1 MKRKLIVL
9 LVIISLLVFGTAV
22 EAANTPDDILV
33 VANNFDAS
41 SLDPAVAY
49 EFTSCFTIM
58 NVYDTLVKIE
68 DGEVKPRIA
77 KSWEVSEDKLTWTFN
92 IREEMQFASGNDIDA
107 EAVKFSLVRSMEMG
121 KGPSWML
128 NEVMTPEN
136 IKVLDKYT
144 IQFKLKN
151 PASYFLSILYN
162 TCASILDP
170 EVVKSHEQD
179 EDWGE
184 NWLNSHSGDAASGP
198 YKLVNW
204 EQGDSITL
212 EKNENYWDEKPKFN
226 KVIIRNIKEDVTQKM
241 QIQNG
246 DADMAFDIT
255 PDQVND
261 LKNEDDINVINGV
274 DLRAYYLGMNVEKE
288 PLDNQKVRMAIK
300 HAINYEEIIKYLANE
315 YGSTLEGVIVKP
327 LLGHQGY
334 MGVYEY
340 NPSKA
345 KELLKE
351 AGYPDGFEIQL
362 TAISSP
368 MWEQIITKI
377 DNDLEEVGISVN
389 IRQMNSAAFYELF
402 RGGKLEL
409 MLSGWGSDYPD
420 PHNFAHPFG
429 HSKGSLTQ
437 RVNYENKEIDK
448 IIEEA
453 AKIEN
458 IEERKNIYEEMEK
471 ELATKGPWAMLYQPQ
486 QIVVIRDSLKGYEYD
501 PSNIFDFRNAYK

>member
-1 MKRKLIVL
+1 MKRKLLII
-9 LVIISLLVFGTAV
+9 LVIMGLLVFGNALA
-22 EAANTPDDILV
+22 AANTPDDVLV

-68 DGEVKPRIA
+68 DGEAVPRMA
-77 KSWEVSEDKLTWTFN
+77 KSWDVSEDKLTWTFN
-92 IREEMQFASGNDIDA
+92 IRENMKFASGNDIDA
-107 EAVKFSLVRSMEMG
+107 EAVKFSLNRSMEMG

-136 IKVLDKYT
+136 IEVLDKYT
-144 IQFKLKN
+144 IQFKLKK
-151 PASYFLSILYN
+151 PTSYFLSVLYN
-162 TCASILDP
+162 TCASIVDP
-170 EVVKSHEQD
+170 EVVKSHEKD
-179 EDWGE
+179 DDWGE

-212 EKNENYWDEKPKFN
+212 ERNENYWGEKPKFK
-226 KVIIRNIKEDVTQKM
+226 KVIIRNIKESVTQKM
-241 QIQNG
+241 QVQNE
-246 DADMAFDIT
+246 DADIAFDIT
-255 PDQVND
+255 PDQVKD
-261 LKNEDDINVINGV
+261 LKNNEDVEVINGE

-300 HAINYEEIIKYLANE
+300 HAINYEQIIEDLANG
-315 YGSTLEGVIVKP
+315 YGNTLEGAIVKP
-327 LLGHQGY
+327 LIGYQGN

-345 KELLKE
+345 KELLE
-351 AGYPDGFEIQL
+351 ESGYPDGFEIEL
-362 TAISSP
+362 TAISSS
-368 MWEQIITKI
+368 MWEEIITKV

-389 IRQMNSAAFYELF
+389 IRQMNSAGFYELF
-402 RGGKLEL
+402 REGKLEL

-429 HSKGSLTQ
+429 HSEGSLTQ
-437 RVNYENKEIDK
+437 RVNYKNEEIDK
-448 IIEEA
+448 MIEEA
-453 AKIEN
+453 AKIN
-458 IEERKNIYEEMEK
+458 DTDERKDIYGKMER
-471 ELATKGPWAMLYQPQ
+471 ELANKGPWAMLYQPQ
-486 QIVVIRDSLKGYEYD
+486 QLVVIRDNLKGYEYD
-501 PSNIFDFRNAYK
+501 PSNIFNFRKAYK